1 MNTASSKAKDVE
13 ESSQEKTSK
22 KKPASGKR
30 ATYFTKF
37 KSFFSEATGFEN
49 RNNSESCN
57 KAAIFTHR
65 CPDPDAIG
73 SMMGMQWLLE
83 KSYGIESDLFYS
95 GEVSHPQNVAM
106 VNLLDPNLRRVDE
119 YAQIHK
125 ESPYSIHILC
135 DTVPVNAGLCDE
147 VTFDIVVDHHREN
160 PSASFQGLWINLKAG
175 SCSATVYD
183 LIEKTGLKFDPDN
196 DIDSKLATAL
206 MVGISTDTENLM
218 ADDATEYEFKAWSG
232 LFEYRHPSALK
243 SIVNFERP
251 KFWVDSKAEATKKAY
266 INEGVAVVGM
276 GIIPSRHRDMI
287 ADMSDDMV
295 TWEGVT
301 TAISFAMVDGDR
313 IEGSVRSSS
322 STVSVPKLCKD
333 LGEAKKGN
341 GGGKLGKG
349 AYLYGMGGGGIDE
362 DDDEAT
368 KVKTWDLYNEKERN
382 RILRQMK
389 K

>member
-1 MNTASSKAKDVE
+1 MSHDVSKSSAKV
-13 ESSQEKTSK
+13 
-22 KKPASGKR
+22 
-30 ATYFTKF
+30 
-37 KSFFSEATGFEN
+37 
-49 RNNSESCN
+49 
-57 KAAIFTHR
+57 AIFTHR
-65 CPDPDAIG
+65 GPDPDAIG

-83 KSYGIESDLFYS
+83 RTFGVESDLFYA
-95 GEVSHPQNVAM
+95 GEISHPQNIAM
-106 VNLLDPNLRRVDE
+106 VNLLDPILCRVEDYEAKSSE
-119 YAQIHK
+119 Y
-125 ESPYSIHILC
+125 SSFVLC
-135 DTVPVNAGLCDE
+135 DTVPLNAGVPAGIDLD
-147 VTFDIVVDHHREN
+147 FDIVVDHHRET
-160 PSASFQGLWINLKAG
+160 PSPGFKGILINLKAG
-175 SCSATVYD
+175 SCAATVYD
-183 LIEKTGLKFDPDN
+183 LINKFELTFDADN
-196 DIDSKLATAL
+196 DIDSKVATAL

-243 SIVNFERP
+243 SIVNYERP

-276 GIIPSRHRDMI
+276 GIISSKNRDMI

-295 TWEGVT
+295 TWEGVS
-301 TAISFAMVDGDR
+301 TAISFAMLDGDR

-333 LGEAKKGN
+333 LGEAKKGG

-349 AYLYGMGGGGIDE
+349 AYAYSMGGGGIDE

-368 KVKTWDLYNEKERN
+368 KIKTWDLYNEKERN

>member
-232 LFEYRHPSALK
+232 LFEC
-243 SIVNFERP
+243 
-251 KFWVDSKAEATKKAY
+251 
-266 INEGVAVVGM
+266 
-276 GIIPSRHRDMI
+276 
-287 ADMSDDMV
+287 
-295 TWEGVT
+295 
-301 TAISFAMVDGDR
+301 
-313 IEGSVRSSS
+313 
-322 STVSVPKLCKD
+322 KL
-333 LGEAKKGN
+333 
-341 GGGKLGKG
+341 
-349 AYLYGMGGGGIDE
+349 
-362 DDDEAT
+362 
-368 KVKTWDLYNEKERN
+368 
-382 RILRQMK
+382 LR
-389 K
+389 

>member
-1 MNTASSKAKDVE
+1 MTTTSEGEKLPKAKPSSKR
-13 ESSQEKTSK
+13 
-22 KKPASGKR
+22 G
-30 ATYFTKF
+30 TYFTKLNKTF
-37 KSFFSEATGFEN
+37 LKYSNSEA
-49 RNNSESCN
+49 SDSCN
-57 KAAIFTHR
+57 RAAIFAHR

-73 SMMGMQWLLE
+73 SMMGMQWLLSN
-83 KSYGIESDLFYS
+83 SYGIQSDLFFS

-106 VNLLDPNLRRVDE
+106 VNLLDPGLRSVED
-119 YAQIHK
+119 YDLLNS
-125 ESPYSIHILC
+125 ESPYSLHILC
-135 DTVPVNAGLCDE
+135 DTVPSNAGVPDNFKE
-147 VTFDIVVDHHREN
+147 EFDIVIDHHREN
-160 PSASFQGLWINLKAG
+160 PSASFQGMWINLRAG
-175 SCSATVYD
+175 SCAATIYD
-183 LIEKTGLKFDPDN
+183 IIEKAGLKFDPDN

-218 ADDATEYEFKAWSG
+218 ADDATEHEFKAWSG

-276 GIIPSRHRDMI
+276 GIIPARHRDMI

-322 STVSVPKLCKD
+322 STVSVPKLCKE
-333 LGEAKKGN
+333 LGEAKKGS

-349 AYLYGMGGGGIDE
+349 AYSYSMGGGGIDE